1 MLANPVCQARTRSDV
16 LTPSRASALLQ
27 WTCRAQWTSG
37 FQWTC
42 GVHMIWT
49 DAKFVGAG
57 LLAKAG
63 CQARTRSDVLT
74 PSRASALLQWIYGT
88 HWTCGVHIIWT
99 DAKFVGAGLLANSVC
114 QARTR
119 SDVLTPSR
127 ASALLQWTCRAQWTS
142 GFQWTYGVHMTRTD
156 AKFAGAGLL
165 ANPVCQITPDFLSRP
180 C

>member
-1 MLANPVCQARTRSDV
+1 MLNIADDVRLPPQCVGAGLLAKAGCQARTRSDA

-27 WTCRAQWTSG
+27 WIYGAH
-37 FQWTC
+37 WTC

-99 DAKFVGAGLLANSVC
+99 DAKFVGDPPSSRRRAVAQQTGDASSFVRARGAETV
-114 QARTR
+114 ARTG
-119 SDVLTPSR
+119 VLAPE
-127 ASALLQWTCRAQWTS
+127 
-142 GFQWTYGVHMTRTD
+142 
-156 AKFAGAGLL
+156 
-165 ANPVCQITPDFLSRP
+165 
-180 C
+180 